1 LRTNNT
7 LKKIF
12 EGACAL
18 FVIIS
23 TVFLSASSACAADQR
38 GSRFLS
44 PIDERQIAE
53 MICAEAD
60 GYPLVCQVALAALV
74 LNRLADSGFPDDVTS
89 VLSDA
94 GAFPRY
100 QSAPKKPDPT
110 KMKNA
115 LAAVYAAEH
124 GFDPATGALWFC
136 REEDNDGSIIP
147 IFCASGMRFGVVR
160 IKASSAKYQAP
171 YAAQGRP

>member
-1 LRTNNT
+1 M
-7 LKKIF
+7 KIF
-12 EGACAL
+12 VRIFAAVL
-18 FVIIS
+18 LIFAVITPS
-23 TVFLSASSACAADQR
+23 EAADQR

-44 PIDERQIAE
+44 PVEERQIAE

-74 LNRLADSGFPDDVTS
+74 LNRLADDGFPDSVTS
-89 VLSDA
+89 VLSDK

-100 QSAPKKPDPT
+100 QSAPAKADPEKT
-110 KMKNA
+110 KSA

-147 IFCASGMRFGVVR
+147 ILCAAGMRFGVIR
-160 IKASSAKYQAP
+160 IKAS
-171 YAAQGRP
+171 